1 MNGQLCK
8 PRSLPESVLGFGRVA
23 LLFVAGFVGL
33 VLAGASAQGASIV
46 IDNFQDPNP
55 QVGRAIRLFH
65 QENPNL
71 LEHNA
76 VGGTILGGEREL
88 EINVVTPAPLPN
100 PFSAVAVIGEGTL
113 DFGADSSSRVV
124 TTLLY
129 DGADGP
135 DANGTMSNSLGLA
148 NVDLT
153 MGGNQDGIALNFSAV
168 DAAPGLSTIPLQI
181 IVTSAGGTATAMTNI
196 PEMIIPGTHI
206 VPYSAFNIQGPLSAA
221 TSVRFVF
228 NGAPIDQAID
238 YTLTSIHTVPEPSTL
253 ALAGLA
259 AMGLVVARRRRRQS

>member
-1 MNGQLCK
+1 MNGQHSK
-8 PRSLPESVLGFGRVA
+8 PRISRAALGFVA
-23 LLFVAGFVGL
+23 ILMAFGFAVTS
-33 VLAGASAQGASIV
+33 ASGAQIM
-46 IDNFQDPNP
+46 IDNFIDPNP

-65 QENPNL
+65 QDNPNL

-100 PFSAVAVIGEGTL
+100 PFSAVAVIGQGSF

-135 DANGTMSNSLGLA
+135 DAGGVMSNSLGLA

-153 MGGNQDGIALNFSAV
+153 MGGTQTGIGVSFNAV
-168 DAAPGLSTIPLQI
+168 DAAPGLSTIPMQI
-181 IVTSAGGTATAMTNI
+181 IVTSAGGTATAT
-196 PEMIIPGTHI
+196 P
-206 VPYSAFNIQGPLSAA
+206 
-221 TSVRFVF
+221 RF
-228 NGAPIDQAID
+228 
-238 YTLTSIHTVPEPSTL
+238 
-253 ALAGLA
+253 
-259 AMGLVVARRRRRQS
+259 RK

>member
-1 MNGQLCK
+1 MNGQHSK
-8 PRSLPESVLGFGRVA
+8 PRSPRAALGFA
-23 LLFVAGFVGL
+23 AGILILGL
-33 VLAGASAQGASIV
+33 TSASSQGASIL
-46 IDNFQDPNP
+46 IDNFVDPNP

-65 QENPNL
+65 QDNPNL

-88 EINVVTPAPLPN
+88 EINVVTPAPMPN
-100 PFSAVAVIGEGTL
+100 PFSAVAVIGQGTL

-135 DANGTMSNSLGLA
+135 DAGGVMSNALGLA
-148 NVDLT
+148 NIDLT
-153 MGGNQDGIALNFSAV
+153 MGGTQNGIALRFSAV
-168 DAAPGLSTIPLQI
+168 DAAPGLSSIPLQV
-181 IVTSAGGTATAMTNI
+181 IVTSAGGTATATTSI
-196 PEMIIPGTHI
+196 AEMIIPGTHI
-206 VPYSAFNIQGPLSAA
+206 VPYSAFSSQAPLSSA

-238 YTLTSIHTVPEPSTL
+238 FTLQSIATVPEPSTFV
-253 ALAGLA
+253 LAGVA
-259 AMGLVVARRRRRQS
+259 AVGLVTLARRRRK